1 MTTKK
6 KLIAG
11 NWKMNGSLEANDA
24 LVRAR
29 GRRHAGAACDRRR
42 VRAGALPRAGADAAP
57 RLALELGAQDV
68 SQHEQGAYT
77 GEVSAAMLREFG
89 VRYAIVGHSER
100 RQYHGEGDQLV
111 ADKAK
116 AALAHG
122 ITPIVCVGETL
133 AEREAG
139 QTEDVVQAPARR
151 RDPRQRPLHQRD
163 RGRLRT
169 GLGHRHRQD
178 RHARAGAAGARAAAQ
193 AAGKAATPQAERVP
207 ILYGGSMNAANA
219 ASLLAQPDIDGGL
232 IGGASLKAPDFLQ
245 IIAAAAPDA
254 RRTKLSE

>member
-1 MTTKK
+1 MSKN

-11 NWKMNGSLEANDA
+11 NWKMNGNLEANDA
-24 LVRAR
+24 LVRAVV
-29 GRRHAGAACDRRR
+29 AGMKDAACD
-42 VRAGALPRAGADAAP
+42 VAVCVPAP
-57 RLALELGAQDV
+57 YLAQLQMLRHGSKLDLGAQDV
-68 SQHEQGAYT
+68 SRHASGAYT

-100 RQYHGEGDQLV
+100 RQYHGETDALV
-111 ADKAK
+111 AEKAK

-139 QTEDVVQAPARR
+139 QTEEVVKRQMAAVIHVNGHCISEIVVAYEPVWAIGTGKTATPEQAQQVHA
-151 RDPRQRPLHQRD
+151 L
-163 RGRLRT
+163 LRKQ
-169 GLGHRHRQD
+169 L
-178 RHARAGAAGARAAAQ
+178 AAAT
-193 AAGKAATPQAERVP
+193 AHAERVH

-245 IIAAAAPDA
+245 IIHAAGA
-254 RRTKLSE
+254 RR